1 VAAVT
6 SRALLVLT
14 TCGNAEEAQRLAA
27 ELVETKL
34 AACVNTV
41 TSIASTYRWQGRV
54 ERAQE
59 SLLLIKTT
67 EAQMAA
73 VERLIR
79 KRSSYE
85 LPEVLALAVA
95 GGSADYL
102 TWLAST
108 VGEQ

>member
-1 VAAVT
+1 VT

-41 TSIASTYRWQGRV
+41 APIASTYRWQGRV
-54 ERAQE
+54 EHAQE

-67 EAQMAA
+67 ERQMAE
-73 VERLIR
+73 VERTIR
-79 KRSSYE
+79 ERSSYE
-85 LPEVLALAVA
+85 LPEVIALPIES
-95 GGSADYL
+95 GSADYL
-102 TWLAST
+102 AWLAAA
-108 VGEQ
+108 VGEE

>member
-1 VAAVT
+1 VT

-41 TSIASTYRWQGRV
+41 GPIASTYRWQGQV

-67 EAQMAA
+67 ETRLAA
-73 VERLIR
+73 VERIIR
-79 KRSSYE
+79 ERSSYE
-85 LPEVLALAVA
+85 LPEVLALAIES
-95 GGSADYL
+95 GSADYL
-102 TWLAST
+102 AWLAAA
-108 VGEQ
+108 VGEP